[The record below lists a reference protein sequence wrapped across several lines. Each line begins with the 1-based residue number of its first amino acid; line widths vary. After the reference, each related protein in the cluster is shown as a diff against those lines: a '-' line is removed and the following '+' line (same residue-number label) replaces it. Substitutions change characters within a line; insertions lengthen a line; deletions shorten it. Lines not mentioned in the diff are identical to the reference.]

1 MNLMI
6 LNNMKFTSF
15 EKSDLQ
21 NLSELQPPDWGDLVP
36 RFEYFLKSSYCQPI
50 KLTENNETIAIGTSM
65 LHEDSVWL
73 ACIIVHP
80 NHRKKGLG
88 NIITQKLIDGIDRQK
103 FKSIYLDATDMGY
116 PVYKKLGF
124 EIEAEYVHLK
134 REAPFPIFPTSPN
147 IIPFREELKERILKL
162 DEQISGENRRGILCD
177 FLNQSQIYLDEKNVQ
192 GFYIPGWGD
201 GPVIADNTVAGIEL
215 LKLRSQNMNSA
226 VVPPD
231 NTTALDFLE
240 KHGFIIY
247 KKSKRMILGQKKP
260 WNADGIFNWI
270 SGQLG

>member
-1 MNLMI
+1 MNV
-6 LNNMKFTSF
+6 FTF
-15 EKSDLQ
+15 ENSDLQ

-36 RFEYFLKSSYCQPI
+36 RFQYFINSAYCEPI

-65 LHEDSVWL
+65 LHKDSAWL

-88 NIITQKLIDGIDRQK
+88 NILTQKLIDGIDRQK
-103 FKSIYLDATDMGY
+103 FKTIYLDATDMGY

-124 EIEAEYVHLK
+124 EVEAEYVHLK
-134 REAPFPIFPTSPN
+134 RELQFPSYPVSPN
-147 IIPFREELKERILKL
+147 IIPFREEFKEQILRL

-177 FLNQSQIYLDEKNVQ
+177 FLKQSQVYLDGQTVH

-201 GPVIADNTVAGIEL
+201 EPIITDNAIAGIEL
-215 LKLRSQNMNSA
+215 LKLRSQSMNSA
-226 VVPPD
+226 ILPAD
-231 NTTALDFLE
+231 NSVALDFLE
-240 KHGFIIY
+240 KNDFVIY
-247 KKSKRMILGQKKP
+247 KKSKRMLLGQKKS
-260 WNADGIFNWI
+260 WNANGIFNWI